1 MIYDADVPI
10 FEHQIVLPCVDIH
23 AIVNDLTAIDKI
35 TDFFIDSSLYR
46 QSAVLNK
53 LSINLII

>member
-1 MIYDADVPI
+1 MIYDADVSI

-35 TDFFIDSSLYR
+35 TDIFIDSSLYR

-53 LSINLII
+53 LSINLSK

>member
-10 FEHQIVLPCVDIH
+10 FERQIVLPCVDIH

-35 TDFFIDSSLYR
+35 TDIFIDSSLYR

-53 LSINLII
+53 LSINLSK